1 MCGTKGINVGGLSA
15 IATTFLEKQQGF
27 VYAYL
32 LPTCV
37 FILGIIVLVAGKK
50 VYKQANPRGSI
61 FIEVGKVISIGIR
74 HGLENAKPS
83 KMQDINPEMAA
94 KITWDDT
101 FVDELRRT
109 FKVRTIVAIS
119 ICILMGVC

>member
-1 MCGTKGINVGGLSA
+1 MCDTKGINVGGLSA

-37 FILGIIVLVAGKK
+37 FILGIIVIVAGKK
-50 VYKQANPRGSI
+50 FYKQANPRGSI
-61 FIEVGKVISIGIR
+61 FVEVGKVISIGIR

-94 KITWDDT
+94 KFTWDDT

-109 FKVRTIVAIS
+109 FKVRTIVAI
-119 ICILMGVC
+119 